1 MITLRVTDLR
11 GWKECRRKY
20 YFSKVLR
27 LKARP
32 SEDNILSATDLGTLG
47 HKALEMSDQNGDPPS
62 TYLLQSAEELGLDL
76 TPDDVDMW
84 TRLLDIYEYTVGQPS
99 RKFWTN
105 IKTELNLRWELPNG
119 VAIEGQ
125 IDKMGTYQ
133 GRTWFRDYK
142 FLSRLPKPKVLE
154 LDYQM
159 SLYFYLARKN
169 FPEEPVVGA
178 WYTVILK
185 RLPTVPEPLKN
196 GKLSTARTVL
206 ESCTHD
212 SYLEGIRKAGL
223 DPADYSDVLEQL
235 DGKDNPTIHEFPI
248 RRTSE
253 EVNVIEQHLIR
264 ETNDL
269 IACGDDPY
277 NFYPNVGDACSWCE
291 YFVLC
296 KATLQDSVTEPIL
309 SMYIKKQEGER

>member
-1 MITLRVTDLR
+1 MTTLRVTDLR
-11 GWKECRRKY
+11 GWKECRRKF

-27 LKARP
+27 LKLKP
-32 SEDNILSATDLGTLG
+32 DGSVSATDWGSLG
-47 HKALEMSDQNGDPPS
+47 HKCIELSDLQGDPPQ
-62 TYLLQSAEELGLDL
+62 TYFPMVAEEAGISPSAEDTDMWLRLLQMYEE
-76 TPDDVDMW
+76 V
-84 TRLLDIYEYTVGQPS
+84 VGQPS
-99 RKFWTN
+99 RKYWSN
-105 IKTELNLRWELPNG
+105 IKTEINLRWELPNG

-142 FLSRLPKPKVLE
+142 FLSRLPKTKVLE

-159 SLYFYLARKN
+159 SLYFFLARKN
-169 FPEEPVVGA
+169 YPEEPVVGA

-196 GKLSTARTVL
+196 GRLSTARTVI
-206 ESCTHD
+206 ESCTYD
-212 SYLEGIRKAGL
+212 SYLEGIRRAGL
-223 DPADYSDVLEQL
+223 NPNDYLEVLESL
-235 DGKDNPTIHEFPI
+235 ENKDNTTIHEFPI

-253 EVNVIEQHLIR
+253 EVGIIEQHLIH

-269 IACGDDPY
+269 LACGDDPY
-277 NFYPNVGDACSWCE
+277 KFYPNVADHCSWCD

-296 KATLQDSVTEPIL
+296 KATIQDAVTEPIL
-309 SMYIKKQEGER
+309 SMYIKKSDGER